1 MADRVRRISAEP
13 LLAPVQFRMLCDRVR
28 DYSGLHF
35 GTESQQR
42 IERRVAERI
51 ESLGGSSVGSYL
63 YELREG
69 PEGRRELDALV
80 DALTTSET
88 FFFRE
93 VDSLRVLVEE
103 VVPRCLR
110 RAAGRPVR
118 VWSAGCSSG
127 EEPYTIAM
135 LALEAGLCLGT
146 DLELFASDVAPS
158 ALTRAR
164 RGVYAPSSL
173 HLTPLAIRERYFE
186 ERDGRFRVCEALRE
200 HVEFIASNLMDP
212 TRIDWLGQMDIIVCR
227 NVLADFD
234 GAARDRVLEG
244 FYDRLRPGGHLL
256 PGRADAWEASTT
268 DFEPVRVSDT
278 AAYRR
283 PAVDSA
289 RSGSWHQ
296 PGDHTEPTGPRSFG
310 RH

>member
-1 MADRVRRISAEP
+1 MADRVHRTPAEP

-28 DYSGLHF
+28 DYCGLDF
-35 GTESQQR
+35 GTELQLR
-42 IERRVAERI
+42 IERQIAERI
-51 ESLGGSSVGSYL
+51 ERLGGSSVSSYL

-69 PEGRRELDALV
+69 SEGRRELDSLV
-80 DALTTSET
+80 DALTANET

-93 VDSLRVLVEE
+93 AEPLRVLVEE

-110 RAAGRPVR
+110 SGEGRPVR

-135 LALEAGLCLGT
+135 LALEAGIRLGT
-146 DLELFASDVAPS
+146 ELEIFASDVAPS

-164 RGVYAPSSL
+164 RGVYSTSSL
-173 HLTPLAIRERYFE
+173 RLTPPAIRERYFE
-186 ERDGRFRVCEALRE
+186 ERDGRFRVREALHE

-212 TRIDWLGQMDIIVCR
+212 TRIDWLGPMDLIVCR

-244 FYDRLRPGGHLL
+244 FYARLRPGGHLL
-256 PGRADAWEASTT
+256 PAREEAWEVSTT
-268 DFEPVRVSDT
+268 DFEPVRIAD
-278 AAYRR
+278 APAYRR

-289 RSGSWHQ
+289 RSGSWHR
-296 PGDHTEPTGPRSFG
+296 PADRAEPAGPRSAD